1 MDPLA
6 ILREFGLEIA
16 TIFVL
21 CAVIVFLYKKLEK
34 RTQELLDA
42 NELRRTEAL
51 ETQKLLI
58 ETMSTF
64 SQSTQ
69 LLIDKIVPVQGGRR

>member
-6 ILREFGLEIA
+6 VLREFGLEIA
-16 TIFVL
+16 IIFVL
-21 CAVIVFLYKKLEK
+21 CGVIVFLYRKVETL
-34 RTQELLDA
+34 TQRLLDT

-64 SQSTQ
+64 SQSTK
-69 LLIDKIVPVQGGRR
+69 LLIDKIVPVQEGRR